1 MLVIRAFTEQ
11 LRRQLMKSIIE
22 QFYYGEVRPC
32 EMPAPNTKKYKETQQ
47 KLAGI
52 EDELRNK
59 AYGLGRLIDEFKD
72 IQHLLAAMESLNDFA
87 RGFRFGA
94 KFILD
99 ALGKD
104 ENK

>member
-1 MLVIRAFTEQ
+1 MKQ
-11 LRRQLMKSIIE
+11 LSIMAAQGE
-22 QFYYGEVRPC
+22 RKASYEEYYGELNPC
-32 EMPAPNTKKYKETQQ
+32 EMPAPSTKKYKENQQ

-72 IQHLLAAMESLNDFA
+72 IQHLLAAMESACDFA
-87 RGFRFGA
+87 RGFRCGA
-94 KFILD
+94 RFMID
-99 ALGKD
+99 VLGKD